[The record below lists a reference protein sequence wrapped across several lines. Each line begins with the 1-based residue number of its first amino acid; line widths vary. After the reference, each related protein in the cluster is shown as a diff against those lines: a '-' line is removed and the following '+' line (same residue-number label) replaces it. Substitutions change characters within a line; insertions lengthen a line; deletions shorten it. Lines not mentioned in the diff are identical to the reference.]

1 MEQSPAEAGN
11 CLSGQEFLSFCR
23 TWGSHCGRS
32 YLRWLTLWKHNYESM
47 PVMLQWWA
55 ELVPSCN
62 THIHSWGQHV
72 NGSSVHS
79 VCCLPLFQNRG
90 SCIKVV
96 VLHLFS
102 SGIIH
107 KRQNKR
113 IISRG
118 VDKNFSTIY
127 GTVNARGVWN
137 KAEHFVYISL
147 PCCSQAK
154 NSLQRWESCVQCFV
168 FGIWYLVYCISEES
182 IKVWNNLTMY
192 KK

>member
-11 CLSGQEFLSFCR
+11 CSSSQEFLSFCR
-23 TWGSHCGRS
+23 TWASHCGRS
-32 YLRWLTLWKHNYESM
+32 HLRWLTLWKHDYESM
-47 PVMLQWWA
+47 PAMLQCWA

-62 THIHSWGQHV
+62 THTYTHTAE
-72 NGSSVHS
+72 GSTWIAAVFTL
-79 VCCLPLFQNRG
+79 CCLPLFQNRG

-96 VLHLFS
+96 VLYLFS

-107 KRQNKR
+107 KRQRNR

-118 VDKNFSTIY
+118 VDKNFSKIY
-127 GTVNARGVWN
+127 GTVNPWGVWN

-154 NSLQRWESCVQCFV
+154 NGLQRWELWCLMFDILYSAFD
-168 FGIWYLVYCISEES
+168 IWYTVFLK
-182 IKVWNNLTMY
+182 KV
-192 KK
+192 